1 MKLFLLS
8 QAERKNYSP
17 LVLILVCLGQGFSS
31 ATYSSYLQEKIRYE
45 KQITHN
51 ENNSQHKLFSSLIK
65 NGKTDILWV
74 KLLSTCTSF
83 LPECRVVG
91 V

>member
-1 MKLFLLS
+1 MELFLLS

-31 ATYSSYLQEKIRYE
+31 ATYSSYLQEKFTYE

-51 ENNSQHKLFSSLIK
+51 EKNSQQKLFSSYIK
-65 NGKTDILWV
+65 NGKIDIYYG
-74 KLLSTCTSF
+74 STVYLHQF
-83 LPECRVVG
+83 YI
-91 V
+91 